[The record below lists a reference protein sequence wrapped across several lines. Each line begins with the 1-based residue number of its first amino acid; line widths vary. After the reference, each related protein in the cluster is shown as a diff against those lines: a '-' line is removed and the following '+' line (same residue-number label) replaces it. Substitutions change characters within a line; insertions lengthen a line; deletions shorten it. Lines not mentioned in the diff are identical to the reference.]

1 MKQDRKGPRRD
12 ERLEA
17 IPIECFKALGVRRPY
32 LYYATGFVER
42 HEIS

>member
-1 MKQDRKGPRRD
+1 MKQDRNGPRRD